1 MFQGK
6 ILVQGVNRAEKEPLN
21 LFDPKSVQIQWEVNQ
36 TWSLQFTAY
45 NDGSLAY
52 QMLESEASI
61 FLDNQ
66 EYIIKQVADDSSSG
80 LDSVQV
86 TATHV
91 YFEVQKIRKYKDYVD
106 PTDKD
111 KQTDVK
117 VLKDLSVK

>member
-6 ILVQGVNRAEKEPLN
+6 ILVQGVGRAEKEPLN
-21 LFDPKSVQIQWEVNQ
+21 LFDPKSVQIQWELNQ

-52 QMLESEASI
+52 QMLESETSV

-66 EYIIKQVADDSSSG
+66 EYIVKQVANDSSSG

-86 TATHV
+86 TAT
-91 YFEVQKIRKYKDYVD
+91 
-106 PTDKD
+106 
-111 KQTDVK
+111 
-117 VLKDLSVK
+117 

>member
-21 LFDPKSVQIQWEVNQ
+21 LFDPKSLQIQWEVNQ
-36 TWSLQFTAY
+36 TWSLQLTAY

-66 EYIIKQVADDSSSG
+66 EYIIKQVADD
-80 LDSVQV
+80 
-86 TATHV
+86 
-91 YFEVQKIRKYKDYVD
+91 
-106 PTDKD
+106 
-111 KQTDVK
+111 
-117 VLKDLSVK
+117 

>member
-52 QMLESEASI
+52 QMLESEASV

-91 YFEVQKIRKYKDYVD
+91 YFEVQKIRKYKDYVER
-106 PTDKD
+106 
-111 KQTDVK
+111 
-117 VLKDLSVK
+117 